1 MTMTMKSENITRKLD
16 SLGRVTLPKSL
27 RARLNIADGAELEV
41 FTCDY
46 EGKTYAYFQPAEE
59 VDGVAPEQVI
69 VFEVDESGEDL
80 IEIEDKELENKL
92 LEEFSNDYL
101 GEYVNEEEY
110 YS

>member
-1 MTMTMKSENITRKLD
+1 MKYIDDVK
-16 SLGRVTLPKSL
+16 
-27 RARLNIADGAELEV
+27 ELETEELGYEDEIIELTNEEGMTIQFYLV
-41 FTCDY
+41 GSLDY
-46 EGKTYAYFQPAEE
+46 QGKTYAYFQPAEE

-69 VFEVDESGEDL
+69 VFEVDETGEDL
-80 IEIEDKELENKL
+80 IEIEDKELEKKL

>member
-1 MTMTMKSENITRKLD
+1 MKYIDDVK
-16 SLGRVTLPKSL
+16 
-27 RARLNIADGAELEV
+27 ELETEELGYEDEIIELTNEEGMSIQFYLV
-41 FTCDY
+41 GSLDF

-80 IEIEDKELENKL
+80 IEIEDKELEKKL

-101 GEYVNEEEY
+101 GEYITEEDY
-110 YS
+110 LS

>member
-1 MTMTMKSENITRKLD
+1 MKYIDDAKDVETEELGYENEIIELINEEGMAIQFYLVGSLD
-16 SLGRVTLPKSL
+16 
-27 RARLNIADGAELEV
+27 
-41 FTCDY
+41 F

-69 VFEVDESGEDL
+69 VFEVDETGEDL
-80 IEIEDKELENKL
+80 IEIEDKELESKL

>member
-1 MTMTMKSENITRKLD
+1 MKYIDDAKDVETEELGYENEIIELINEEGMAIQFYLVGSLD
-16 SLGRVTLPKSL
+16 
-27 RARLNIADGAELEV
+27 
-41 FTCDY
+41 F

-69 VFEVDESGEDL
+69 VFEVDETGEEL
-80 IEIEDKELENKL
+80 IEIEDKDLEKKL

>member
-1 MTMTMKSENITRKLD
+1 MKYIDDVK
-16 SLGRVTLPKSL
+16 
-27 RARLNIADGAELEV
+27 ELETEELGYEDEIIELTNEEGMTIQFYLV
-41 FTCDY
+41 GSLDF

-80 IEIEDKELENKL
+80 IEIEDKELEKKL

>member
-1 MTMTMKSENITRKLD
+1 MKYIDDVK
-16 SLGRVTLPKSL
+16 
-27 RARLNIADGAELEV
+27 ELETEELGYEDEIIELTNEEGMTIQFYLV
-41 FTCDY
+41 GSLDY
-46 EGKTYAYFQPAEE
+46 QGKTYAYFQPAEE

-69 VFEVDESGEDL
+69 VFEVDETGEEL
-80 IEIEDKELENKL
+80 IEIEDKDLEKKL

>member
-1 MTMTMKSENITRKLD
+1 MKYIDDAKDVETEELGYENEIIELINEEGMAIQFYLVGSLD
-16 SLGRVTLPKSL
+16 
-27 RARLNIADGAELEV
+27 
-41 FTCDY
+41 F

-59 VDGVAPEQVI
+59 VDGVAPEQII
-69 VFEVDESGEDL
+69 VFEVDETGEDL
-80 IEIEDKELENKL
+80 IEIEDKELESKL